1 MENFKLNIR
10 INTTQQIQSH
20 YHIDHTT
27 KAMNM
32 NVWETTTCKLFFQ
45 NNQAFII
52 YRRQGSSIC
61 PKYFSQLKSN
71 ELNY

>member
-1 MENFKLNIR
+1 MNGKFFKLNIR

-32 NVWETTTCKLFFQ
+32 NSLGNHNIRVIFQ
-45 NNQAFII
+45 NNQV
-52 YRRQGSSIC
+52 YHLQEDSSINMS
-61 PKYFSQLKSN
+61 KILFEVN
-71 ELNY
+71 

>member
-1 MENFKLNIR
+1 MNGKFFKLNIR

-32 NVWETTTCKLFFQ
+32 NSLGNHNMQVIFQ
-45 NNQAFII
+45 NNQV
-52 YRRQGSSIC
+52 YHLQEDSSINMS
-61 PKYFSQLKSN
+61 KILFEVN
-71 ELNY
+71 

>member
-1 MENFKLNIR
+1 MNGKFFKLNIR

-32 NVWETTTCKLFFQ
+32 CSLGNHNIRVIFQ
-45 NNQAFII
+45 NNQV
-52 YRRQGSSIC
+52 YHLQEDSSINMS
-61 PKYFSQLKSN
+61 KILFEVN
-71 ELNY
+71 

>member
-1 MENFKLNIR
+1 MNGKFFKLNIR

-32 NVWETTTCKLFFQ
+32 NSLGNHNIQVIFQ
-45 NNQAFII
+45 NNQV
-52 YRRQGSSIC
+52 YHLQEDSSINMS
-61 PKYFSQLKSN
+61 KILFEVN
-71 ELNY
+71 